1 MQVGK
6 RLVLK
11 RHTGSASHRLKILLV
26 EDDAF
31 LSNGLRMALQDAGY
45 TIDHTAD
52 GSAAVEM
59 LSATTYDL
67 VILDLNLPGTDG
79 LEILSTMRKKRIA
92 TPVLILSAR
101 SGLSNRVAGLDA
113 GANDYLTKPFELP
126 ELEAR
131 IRALLRKEHWGN
143 MTEIVHGDL
152 CFDTI
157 NRTITMN
164 NSNVELSAREIT
176 VLEILLKRAGRLVKK
191 EMILDELANI
201 DLEPTYNALDI
212 LIHRLRK
219 KLDRSQCSIK
229 TIRGLGYVL
238 DRT

>member
-1 MQVGK
+1 M
-6 RLVLK
+6 R
-11 RHTGSASHRLKILLV
+11 ILLV

-31 LSNGLRMALQDAGY
+31 LSNGLLMALQDSGY
-45 TIDHTAD
+45 TVEHTGD
-52 GSAAVEM
+52 GEDAVM
-59 LSATTYDL
+59 LLSTNPYDL
-67 VILDLNLPGTDG
+67 VILDLNLPGIDG
-79 LEILSTMRKKRIA
+79 LEVLSRIRKKRCA

-101 SGLSNRVAGLDA
+101 AGLSNRVNGLDL

-152 CFDTI
+152 SFDTVG
-157 NRTITMN
+157 RTISIKE
-164 NSNVELSAREIT
+164 SNVELSVRELT
-176 VLEILLKRAGRLVKK
+176 VLEILLKRAGRVVKK
-191 EMILDELANI
+191 EKILDELAGI
-201 DLEPTYNALDI
+201 DVEPTYNALDI

-219 KLDRSQCSIK
+219 KLDRSECTIR

-238 DRT
+238 DKT

>member
-1 MQVGK
+1 
-6 RLVLK
+6 
-11 RHTGSASHRLKILLV
+11 
-26 EDDAF
+26 
-31 LSNGLRMALQDAGY
+31 MALQDAGY

-52 GSAAVEM
+52 GSIAVDM
-59 LSATTYDL
+59 LSANSFDL
-67 VILDLNLPGTDG
+67 VILDLNLPGMDG
-79 LEILSTMRKKRIA
+79 IDVLSTLRKKRIA

-238 DRT
+238 DRS